1 MLGALAVCLVLG
13 TAPGALAPGPDAEAR
28 ELFEQGQARY
38 ATHDY
43 DGAIEAFTAAHARA
57 EQIEDATVRDEAIA
71 RLGFNLARA
80 HASAYDI
87 DHDVHHLVLARRLLA
102 DFRGYERGLGRDP
115 DNDTDV
121 QRLEAELS
129 ERERQQAER
138 ERQQAPDQ
146 ATDQATSTSPKLG
159 KPNRKRRSAGISMLV
174 LAVPFGG
181 VAVAGAIMGS
191 QSKNAFETVTSGD
204 GRRDAQTRG
213 RTGDVLFGVGIG
225 LAVLSAATGATLLG
239 MSAKSKRGQVT
250 ARATLGGLVIEGAF

>member
-28 ELFEQGQARY
+28 ALFEQGQARY

-87 DHDVHHLVLARRLLA
+87 DQDAHHLVLARRLLA
-102 DFRGYERGLGRDP
+102 DFRGYERELGRDP
-115 DNDTDV
+115 DTDTDV

-146 ATDQATSTSPKLG
+146 AITAPPEHG
-159 KPNRKRRSAGISMLV
+159 KPDRKRRSAGISMLV

-181 VAVAGAIMGS
+181 VAVAGAIMGA

-239 MSAKSKRGQVT
+239 MSAKSRRGQVT

>member
-13 TAPGALAPGPDAEAR
+13 TAPGVPTPGPDAEAR

-57 EQIEDATVRDEAIA
+57 EQIEDATVRDEAVA

-87 DHDVHHLVLARRLLA
+87 DHDADHLVLARRLLA
-102 DFRGYERGLGRDP
+102 DFRGYERELGRDP
-115 DNDTDV
+115 DTDTDV

-138 ERQQAPDQ
+138 ERQQAPAEPAPLERGEPD
-146 ATDQATSTSPKLG
+146 
-159 KPNRKRRSAGISMLV
+159 RKRRSAGISMLV
-174 LAVPFGG
+174 LAVPFAG
-181 VAVAGAIMGS
+181 VAVAGAIMGA
-191 QSKNAFETVTSGD
+191 QSKSAFETVTSGD
-204 GRRDAQTRG
+204 ARRDAQARG